1 MNSEAITYSLK
12 ISDKNSDRYFE
23 DISAFTDEIL
33 LSLEEQ
39 LSSVVTDYMNF
50 LSQFGLEELR
60 TREEYL
66 FELLSFG
73 MFWKIYGKA
82 ACGIRSAPFLTLSKM
97 ADIRKR
103 KPGVKPFIDIARGI
117 LFTLFLFPKNTAYNN
132 APDLKDVDRL
142 CLFLE
147 STGEFREQSFR
158 FIRWRAFLDT
168 VPDSY
173 WEKGR
178 DSVFNAVDSFIEKSR
193 TSIGKYTANVESFLE
208 TSGKKYHWREDRFQC
223 GRTREEY
230 HLNMVGAEIMNRAF
244 RKGYLGT
251 EKRVLLLPG
260 CMRRNIK
267 DCKGLKV
274 REGLQCMD
282 CDKGCG
288 INALRKKGLKEN
300 FDVFII
306 PHSSD
311 LSLWAPKPGMPK
323 RGVVAVAC
331 VPSLVEGG
339 WELKRYDVCAQC
351 VLLDFSGCE
360 KHWHKN
366 GIPTRLNIK
375 ELNRILN

>member
-12 ISDKNSDRYFE
+12 QTDRNSDRYYE

-33 LSLEEQ
+33 LTLEEL
-39 LSSVVTDYMNF
+39 LSPVITDYMNF
-50 LSQFGLEELR
+50 LSEFGLEELR

-73 MFWKIYGKA
+73 IFWKIYGSA
-82 ACGIRSAPFLTLSKM
+82 ACGVKRAPFLTLSRM
-97 ADIRKR
+97 AEIRKR
-103 KPGVKPFIDIARGI
+103 KPAAKPFIDIVRGI
-117 LFTLFLFPKNTAYNN
+117 FFTLFLFPKNASANN
-132 APDLKDVDRL
+132 TPDLKDIDKL

-168 VPDSY
+168 LPQSY
-173 WEKGR
+173 WDEGR
-178 DSVFNAVDSFIEKSR
+178 DSMFKAVDSFIEKSR
-193 TSIGKYTANVESFLE
+193 MAIGKYTENVESFLAS
-208 TSGKKYHWREDRFQC
+208 SGKKYHWREDRFQC

-244 RKGYLGT
+244 RKGYLET
-251 EKRVLLLPG
+251 DEKALLLPG
-260 CMRRNIK
+260 CMRRDIK
-267 DCKGLKV
+267 KCKGLKV
-274 REGLQCMD
+274 REGLKCMD
-282 CDKGCG
+282 CDSGCG
-288 INALRKKGLKEN
+288 VNALRKKGVREN
-300 FDVFII
+300 YEVFII

-311 LSLWAPKPGMPK
+311 LSLWAPKPGTPK

-360 KHWHKN
+360 KHWNKT

>member
-1 MNSEAITYSLK
+1 MNSEAITYSLNP
-12 ISDKNSDRYFE
+12 SDKNSDRYFE

-39 LSSVVTDYMNF
+39 LLPVVTDYMNF

-73 MFWKIYGKA
+73 MFWKIYGNA
-82 ACGIRSAPFLTLSKM
+82 ACAIRRAPFLTLSKM
-97 ADIRKR
+97 ADVRKR
-103 KPGVKPFIDIARGI
+103 KPAVKPFVDIARGI
-117 LFTLFLFPKNTAYNN
+117 LFTFFLFPKNAEYNN
-132 APDLKDVDRL
+132 SPDLKDVDRL

-158 FIRWRAFLDT
+158 FLRWRAFLDT
-168 VPDSY
+168 VPNSY

-178 DSVFNAVDSFIEKSR
+178 DSVFKAVDSFIEKSR
-193 TSIGKYTANVESFLE
+193 ASIGKYTANVECFLE

-282 CDKGCG
+282 CDNGCG